1 MAADRDAGD
10 HLMADQSDVEN
21 ALVSAIATTLY
32 PNGQAVASVIGSG
45 VTVRVYRGW
54 PVSTALHADL
64 TDGIINVSVFP
75 SGEARATTRYPTSWT
90 VTTATKPTLTVSMA
104 GNAITFAGTTAA
116 GQMAG
121 ISVDGATYVYL
132 VQSGDTTAFVAA
144 ALAAQLIAAG
154 LLVQVSDATVTIP
167 SAARLF
173 ARVEQAQNAY
183 QETRR
188 QKQSFRISCWCPA
201 PLLRDQVAST
211 IDAAIA
217 STPFL
222 SLADGTSARITLA
235 GGATI
240 DQSENATL
248 YRRDLIYAADYAT
261 TLTAAQPAMVFGT
274 GTLSSP
280 AGTLSPLLG

>member
-1 MAADRDAGD
+1 
-10 HLMADQSDVEN
+10 MADQSDVEN
-21 ALVSAIATTLY
+21 ALVAAITATLY
-32 PNGQAVASVIGSG
+32 PNGPTAASVITPET
-45 VTVRVYRGW
+45 VTVRIYRGW
-54 PVSTALHADL
+54 PVSAALHADIA
-64 TDGIINVSVFP
+64 DGIVNVSVFP
-75 SGEARATTRYPTSWT
+75 SGDARNTTRYPANWT
-90 VTTATKPTLTVSMA
+90 MTTATAPTLTVSVGA
-104 GNAITFAGTTAA
+104 NVVTFGGTTAA

-121 ISVDGATYVYL
+121 IAVDGATYVYL
-132 VQSGDTTAFVAA
+132 VQTGDTIALVAA

-154 LLVQVSDATVTIP
+154 LLVQFSSATVAVP
-167 SAARLF
+167 GASRLF
-173 ARVEQAQNAY
+173 ARVEQAQSAY

-188 QKQSFRISCWCPA
+188 QRQSFRVSCWCPA

-217 STPFL
+217 STSFL
-222 SLADGTSARITLA
+222 PLADGTFARITLA

-240 DQSENATL
+240 DQSENASL

>member
-1 MAADRDAGD
+1 
-10 HLMADQSDVEN
+10 MADQSDVEN
-21 ALVSAIATTLY
+21 ALVAAITATLY
-32 PNGQAVASVIGSG
+32 PNGTTASSVICQGAI
-45 VTVRVYRGW
+45 TVRVYRGW

-64 TDGIINVSVFP
+64 AEGIVNVSVFP
-75 SGEARATTRYPTSWT
+75 SGEPRDTTRYPTNWN
-90 VTTATKPTLTVSMA
+90 VTTATTPSLTVSVA
-104 GNAITFAGTTAA
+104 ANVVTFGGNTAA

-121 ISVDGATYVYL
+121 LSVDGATYIYL
-132 VQSGDTTAFVAA
+132 VQPGDTTALVAA

-154 LLVQVSDATVTIP
+154 LLLQISGAAVTIP
-167 SAARLF
+167 SAARLI
-173 ARVEQAQNAY
+173 ARVEQAQTAY
-183 QETRR
+183 RETRR
-188 QKQSFRISCWCPA
+188 QRQSFRVSCWCPA

-211 IDAAIA
+211 IDAAMA
-217 STPFL
+217 NTAFL
-222 SLADGTSARITLA
+222 PLADGTSAHITLA

-240 DQSENATL
+240 DQSENASL

>member
-1 MAADRDAGD
+1 
-10 HLMADQSDVEN
+10 MADQSDVEN
-21 ALVSAIATTLY
+21 ALVAAITAMLY
-32 PNGQAVASVIGSG
+32 PNGPTAASVIGSTG
-45 VTVRVYRGW
+45 VTVRIYRGW
-54 PVSTALHADL
+54 PVSAALHADL
-64 TDGIINVSVFP
+64 ADGIVNVSVFP
-75 SGEARATTRYPTSWT
+75 NGEPRNTTRYPANWN
-90 VTTATKPTLTVSMA
+90 VTTATIPALGVSVA
-104 GNAITFAGTTAA
+104 SNAVTFAGTTAS

-121 ISVDGATYVYL
+121 LAVDGATYVYL
-132 VQSGDTTAFVAA
+132 VQAGDTTALVAA

-154 LLVQVSDATVTIP
+154 LLVQISGGTVTIP
-167 SAARLF
+167 SASKLF

-188 QKQSFRISCWCPA
+188 QRQSFRVSCWCPD
-201 PLLRDQVAST
+201 PMLRDQVAST

-217 STPFL
+217 STAFL
-222 SLADGTSARITLA
+222 ALADGTSARITLA

-240 DQSENATL
+240 DQNENATL

-280 AGTLSPLLG
+280 AGTISPLLG

>member
-1 MAADRDAGD
+1 
-10 HLMADQSDVEN
+10 MADQSDVEN
-21 ALVSAIATTLY
+21 ALVAAIAATLY
-32 PNGQAVASVIGSG
+32 PNGPTAPSVA
-45 VTVRVYRGW
+45 
-54 PVSTALHADL
+54 
-64 TDGIINVSVFP
+64 GIVNVSVFP
-75 SGEARATTRYPTSWT
+75 SSEPRNTTRYPSTWNATTTS
-90 VTTATKPTLTVSMA
+90 KPSLTVSVA
-104 GNAITFAGTTAA
+104 SNIVTFVGTPAT

-144 ALAAQLIAAG
+144 ALASQIIAAG
-154 LLVQVSDATVTIP
+154 LLVQFSGATVTIP
-167 SAARLF
+167 AASKLF

-183 QETRR
+183 QEARR
-188 QKQSFRISCWCPA
+188 QRQSFRVSCWCSA
-201 PLLRDQVAST
+201 PLVRDQVAST

-217 STPFL
+217 TISFL

-240 DQSENATL
+240 DQSENANL